1 MPPWRVGPLVLQ
13 AVNSLDRQWDRNSPK
28 QRLPVMRFGR
38 TLRATLEGRF
48 PDECREP
55 MADSRDHTFLRTKK
69 RNSGN
74 RLSAIGIRLSAIGI
88 RPESGFGMESNSCAD
103 S

>member
-1 MPPWRVGPLVLQ
+1 
-13 AVNSLDRQWDRNSPK
+13 
-28 QRLPVMRFGR
+28 
-38 TLRATLEGRF
+38 
-48 PDECREP
+48 